1 MTLADDNPSNP
12 TMLFIGPAGSG
23 KTTFMAR
30 FGRVLIIDIDK
41 NLNGPT
47 KVLRNEKRDLAL
59 IEYVNVDRDE
69 SGAAVGLLQ
78 QYQRFDRLL
87 SAAAQRTDLDLIGI
101 TSTTTL
107 APVVANEVRR
117 QLNKSVDYT
126 FEIRDWGK
134 YLALWQHILTTCRTL
149 KTPVA
154 LDGHWEGNKD
164 DVSGAITYSL
174 AIPGK
179 ASHQL
184 PALFSDVLRF
194 DVENVIEG
202 GKSVPK
208 YSIHTVQER
217 LYPGVKV
224 ALDMPPKFEA
234 TQANADKMRAQF
246 PRRKEVAVAV

>member
-1 MTLADDNPSNP
+1 MTLADATPSNP

-30 FGRVLIIDIDK
+30 FGRVYIIDIDK

-47 KVLRNEKRDLAL
+47 KVLRSEQRDLSK
-59 IEYVNVDRDE
+59 IEYANVDRDDN
-69 SGAAVGLLQ
+69 GVAVPPLQ
-78 QYQRFDRLL
+78 QFQRFDRLL
-87 SAAAQRTDLDLIGI
+87 SAAAQRTDIDLIGI
-101 TSTTTL
+101 TSATTL

-117 QLNKSVDYT
+117 QLNKPVDYT

-149 KTPVA
+149 TTPVA

-179 ASHQL
+179 AAHQL

-194 DVENVIEG
+194 DVESAVVA
-202 GKSVPK
+202 GKSVPQ
-208 YSIHTVQER
+208 YVVRSVQER
-217 LYPGVKV
+217 LYPGVKA
-224 ALDMPPKFEA
+224 ALDVPEKFLA
-234 TQANADKMRAQF
+234 TQEWADKMRSQF
-246 PRRKEVAVAV
+246 PKKKGGAA